1 MGARLTQERIEKLL
15 ELADAGYARSEIAK
29 KMNINYRSVF
39 YILKR
44 DRPDYHVNLRRG
56 KMCRVWHD
64 RLKEGDPESIFTDPD
79 FIKSMAPKAE
89 KCYDYKKLKG
99 ENK

>member
-15 ELADAGYARSEIAK
+15 ELADAGYAKSEIAK
-29 KMNINYRSVF
+29 KMNITYLTVYRR
-39 YILKR
+39 LKK
-44 DRPDYHVNLRRG
+44 DRPDYHVNLRRR
-56 KMCRVWHD
+56 KLCRVWHD
-64 RLKEGDPESIFTDPD
+64 RLKKGDPESIFTYPE
-79 FIKSMAPKAE
+79 FIRSMTPKAE